1 MQTFQL
7 RSFKAFE
14 NTLDLPLA
22 GSNAIFYGDNGAG
35 KSSIFEAL
43 RLAFYADKVKQRVV
57 EGVILQADKDSKWQD
72 YLDKLKNRPNH
83 NDFEIKLNGVDYDQ
97 QTTAEREVFDVF
109 MISNKDINIGSSISV
124 QELLQ
129 KAYFPNNSETFLN
142 DPDDLIIFVDNI
154 NKALKV
160 NFKESISIE
169 VSVQNSYKCK
179 IKDDVRNIE
188 SIEGVS
194 VLFNEAKL
202 HLITL
207 LCFFSAIQL
216 YPVIRDHRR
225 ILILDDII
233 TSLDA
238 ANRTFLLKYLCDN
251 FGPLYQKLFFT
262 HNISY
267 FNLWMHAINN
277 IYKVEK
283 SRWMFF
289 NVMECKD
296 EHRAYNNADNTD
308 SIKKLKEDLANATSN
323 NDLTGVGNRVRK
335 RFEQDVHELSKL
347 LLIGNKDESSIILD
361 RLLGSDK
368 KLYLIPSEHG
378 IKTVYDLVDDI
389 DKLANNQ
396 YKSKSD
402 IQAKINEYDH
412 ENELQK
418 IIPYIEELRLYQ
430 KVSMHPSSHG
440 AAGQPFVN
448 KQEVSASIELL
459 EILESKLNKLIDSN
473 VYTI

>member
-1 MQTFQL
+1 MQSFQL

-14 NTLDLPLA
+14 NTLDLPL
-22 GSNAIFYGDNGAG
+22 GGNNAIFYGDNGAG

-43 RLAFYADKVKQRVV
+43 RLAFYADKVKQGVV
-57 EGVILQADKDSKWQD
+57 EGIILQADKESKWQD
-72 YLDKLKNRPNH
+72 YLDNLKNKPNH
-83 NDFEIKLNGVDYDQ
+83 NDFEIKFNGVDYDQ
-97 QTTAEREVFDVF
+97 QTTAQRDVFDVF
-109 MISNKDINIGSSISV
+109 MISNEDINIDSSISV
-124 QELLQ
+124 QELFQ
-129 KAYFPNNSETFLN
+129 KAYFPINSDTFLAN
-142 DPDDLIIFVDNI
+142 SDNLNIFEDNI
-154 NKALKV
+154 NNALKV
-160 NFKESISIE
+160 NFKENISIE
-169 VSVQNSYKCK
+169 VSVQNGYKCK
-179 IKDDVRNIE
+179 IKDEYRNIE
-188 SIEGVS
+188 AIEDVTFF
-194 VLFNEAKL
+194 FNEAKL

-207 LCFFSAIQL
+207 LCLFSAIQS
-216 YPVIRDHRR
+216 YPVTQGHKR

-251 FGPLYQKLFFT
+251 FGSRYQKLFFT

-267 FNLWMHAINN
+267 FNLWMHAVNN
-277 IYKVEK
+277 IYKAEK
-283 SRWMFF
+283 TRWLFY

-296 EHRAYNNADNTD
+296 GHRAYNIADNAD

-323 NDLTGVGNRVRK
+323 FDLTGVGNRVRK
-335 RFEQDVHELSKL
+335 RFEQTVHELSKL

-378 IKTVYDLVDDI
+378 IKTVYDLIDDI
-389 DKLANNQ
+389 EKLANNQ
-396 YKSKSD
+396 YKSRND
-402 IQAKINEYDH
+402 ILAKINEYDH

-418 IIPYIEELRLYQ
+418 IIPYIKDLRLYQ

-440 AAGQPFVN
+440 TAGQPFVN
-448 KQEVSASIELL
+448 KNEISASIELL
-459 EILESKLNKLIDSN
+459 ELLEGKLSKLIDSN